1 MAWFIATILFFS
13 NLIFLTFSIYV
24 TYKAYHWAKI
34 VMIVE
39 DDLSDAI
46 QTLNDTE
53 ETMNRLLTMQL
64 FFDSPEVKRVVEACL
79 AEVKMA
85 KFEVNKV
92 TRKFVEKSK
101 QKYVIETI
109 EPEEAQDI
117 EEELANTKLERYRLN
132 ENQKKQ

>member
-13 NLIFLTFSIYV
+13 NLLFILLSIYV
-24 TYKAYHWAKI
+24 TYKAYHWARI

-39 DDLSDAI
+39 DDFSDAI

-53 ETMNRLLTMQL
+53 ETMNKLLSMQL
-64 FFDSPEVKRVVEACL
+64 FFDSPEVKMMVEASL
-79 AEVKMA
+79 SEVKMA

-92 TRKFVEKSK
+92 TQKFVQKSK
-101 QKYVIETI
+101 QKYVIETM
-109 EPEEAQDI
+109 ENEEI
-117 EEELANTKLERYRLN
+117 PSTEEENVNLERYRLN

>member
-13 NLIFLTFSIYV
+13 NLLFILLSIYV
-24 TYKAYHWAKI
+24 TYKAYHWARI

-53 ETMNRLLTMQL
+53 ETMNKLLSMQL
-64 FFDSPEVKRVVEACL
+64 FIDSPEVKMMVEASL
-79 AEVKMA
+79 SEVKMA

-92 TRKFVEKSK
+92 TQKFVQKSK
-101 QKYVIETI
+101 QKYVIETM
-109 EPEEAQDI
+109 ENEEI
-117 EEELANTKLERYRLN
+117 PSTEEENVNLERYRLN

>member
-13 NLIFLTFSIYV
+13 NLLFILLSIYV
-24 TYKAYHWAKI
+24 TYKAYHWARI

-53 ETMNRLLTMQL
+53 ETMNKLLSMQL
-64 FFDSPEVKRVVEACL
+64 FFDSPEVKMMVEASL
-79 AEVKMA
+79 SEVKMA

-92 TRKFVEKSK
+92 TQKFVQKSK
-101 QKYVIETI
+101 QKYVIETM
-109 EPEEAQDI
+109 ENEEI
-117 EEELANTKLERYRLN
+117 PSTEENLNLERYRLN
-132 ENQKKQ
+132 

>member
-13 NLIFLTFSIYV
+13 NLLFILLSIYV
-24 TYKAYHWAKI
+24 TYKAYNWARI

-53 ETMNRLLTMQL
+53 ETMNKLLSMQL
-64 FFDSPEVKRVVEACL
+64 FFDSPEVKMMVEASL
-79 AEVKMA
+79 SEVKMA

-92 TRKFVEKSK
+92 TQKFVQKSK
-101 QKYVIETI
+101 QKYVIETM
-109 EPEEAQDI
+109 ENEEI
-117 EEELANTKLERYRLN
+117 PSTEEENVNLERYRLN

>member
-13 NLIFLTFSIYV
+13 NLLFISLSIYV
-24 TYKAYHWAKI
+24 TYKAYHWARI

-53 ETMNRLLTMQL
+53 ETMNKLLSMQL
-64 FFDSPEVKRVVEACL
+64 FFDSPEVKMMVEASL
-79 AEVKMA
+79 SEVKMA

-92 TRKFVEKSK
+92 TQKFVQKSK
-101 QKYVIETI
+101 QKYVIETM
-109 EPEEAQDI
+109 ENEEI
-117 EEELANTKLERYRLN
+117 PSTEEENVNLERYRLN

>member
-13 NLIFLTFSIYV
+13 NLLFILLSIYV
-24 TYKAYHWAKI
+24 TYKAYHWARI

-53 ETMNRLLTMQL
+53 ETMNKLLSMQL
-64 FFDSPEVKRVVEACL
+64 FFDSPEVKMMVEASL
-79 AEVKMA
+79 SEVKMA

-92 TRKFVEKSK
+92 TQKFVQKSK
-101 QKYVIETI
+101 QKYVIETM
-109 EPEEAQDI
+109 ENEEI
-117 EEELANTKLERYRLN
+117 PSTEEENLNLERYRLN

>member
-13 NLIFLTFSIYV
+13 NLLFILLSIYV
-24 TYKAYHWAKI
+24 TYKAYHWARI

-53 ETMNRLLTMQL
+53 ETMNKLLSMQL
-64 FFDSPEVKRVVEACL
+64 FFDSPEVKMMVEASL
-79 AEVKMA
+79 SEVKMA

-92 TRKFVEKSK
+92 TQKFVQKSK
-101 QKYVIETI
+101 QKYVIETM
-109 EPEEAQDI
+109 ENEEI
-117 EEELANTKLERYRLN
+117 PNTEEENVNLERYRLN

>member
-1 MAWFIATILFFS
+1 MAWFIATILFLS
-13 NLIFLTFSIYV
+13 NLLFISLSIYV
-24 TYKAYHWAKI
+24 TYKAYHWARI
-34 VMIVE
+34 VMVVE

-53 ETMNRLLTMQL
+53 ETMNKLLSMQL
-64 FFDSPEVKRVVEACL
+64 FFDSPEVKMMVEACL
-79 AEVKMA
+79 SEVKMA

-92 TRKFVEKSK
+92 TQKFVQKSK

-109 EPEEAQDI
+109 ENEEI
-117 EEELANTKLERYRLN
+117 PSTEEENVNLERYRLN

>member
-13 NLIFLTFSIYV
+13 NLLFILLSIYV
-24 TYKAYHWAKI
+24 TYKAYHWARI

-53 ETMNRLLTMQL
+53 ETMNKLLSMQL
-64 FFDSPEVKRVVEACL
+64 FFDSPEVKMMVEASL
-79 AEVKMA
+79 SEVKMA

-92 TRKFVEKSK
+92 TQKFVQKSK
-101 QKYVIETI
+101 QKYVIETM
-109 EPEEAQDI
+109 ENEEI
-117 EEELANTKLERYRLN
+117 PSTEEENVNLERYRLN

>member
-13 NLIFLTFSIYV
+13 NLLFISLSIYV
-24 TYKAYHWAKI
+24 TYKAYHWARI

-53 ETMNRLLTMQL
+53 ETMNKLLSMQL
-64 FFDSPEVKRVVEACL
+64 FFDSPEVKMMVEASL
-79 AEVKMA
+79 SEVKMA
-85 KFEVNKV
+85 KFEVNKI
-92 TRKFVEKSK
+92 TQKFVQKSK
-101 QKYVIETI
+101 QKYVIETM
-109 EPEEAQDI
+109 ENEEI
-117 EEELANTKLERYRLN
+117 PSTEEENVNLERYRLN

>member
-13 NLIFLTFSIYV
+13 NLLFILLSIYV

-53 ETMNRLLTMQL
+53 ETMNKLLSMQL
-64 FFDSPEVKRVVEACL
+64 FFDSPEVKMMVEASL
-79 AEVKMA
+79 SEVKMA

-92 TRKFVEKSK
+92 TQKFVQKSK
-101 QKYVIETI
+101 QKYVIETM
-109 EPEEAQDI
+109 ENEEI
-117 EEELANTKLERYRLN
+117 PSTEEENVNLERYRLN

>member
-13 NLIFLTFSIYV
+13 NLLFILLSIYV
-24 TYKAYHWAKI
+24 TYKAYHWARI

-53 ETMNRLLTMQL
+53 ETMNKLLSMQL
-64 FFDSPEVKRVVEACL
+64 FFDSPEVKMMVEASL
-79 AEVKMA
+79 SEVKMA
-85 KFEVNKV
+85 KFEVNKI
-92 TRKFVEKSK
+92 TQKFVQKSK
-101 QKYVIETI
+101 QKYVIETM
-109 EPEEAQDI
+109 ENEEI
-117 EEELANTKLERYRLN
+117 PSTEEENVNLERYRLN